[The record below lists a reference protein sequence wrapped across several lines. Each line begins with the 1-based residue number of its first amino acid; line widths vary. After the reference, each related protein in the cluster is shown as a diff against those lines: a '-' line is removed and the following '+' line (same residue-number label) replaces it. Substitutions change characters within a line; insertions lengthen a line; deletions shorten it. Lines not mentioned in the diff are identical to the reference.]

1 MGKQFQVSWCSNVL
15 WDLGSDQS
23 KYKGDAYQIGPDT
36 QATIVVWHVMRRE
49 ETHITRSTLSMHVT
63 RTRPRGRPQVR
74 WLARLQSDMRV
85 YCINPD
91 MATDTSDR
99 ERWSVMVKNVDT
111 TYMVEDGNG

>member
-1 MGKQFQVSWCSNVL
+1 M
-15 WDLGSDQS
+15 
-23 KYKGDAYQIGPDT
+23 
-36 QATIVVWHVMRRE
+36 
-49 ETHITRSTLSMHVT
+49 
-63 RTRPRGRPQVR
+63 R